1 MKARRIAFFDVDE
14 TLIDLKS
21 MFSFRAFYF
30 RRLWGE
36 ERGSE
41 AEVASAKRI
50 NEYVRKG
57 FDRSA
62 INTLFYEDFRDH
74 RPDLVADAAQ
84 AWYVQ
89 ERTRSE
95 FFIRPVLQALQE
107 HQSNADIVAFV
118 SGSAVEFL
126 TPLAMELGVT
136 HVLANRME
144 TRDGRFTG
152 QLIPP
157 QTIGLGKQQ
166 AALHLMDRL
175 NVDPADCYGY
185 GDHLTDLPL
194 LTSIGNPIVVAG
206 DPALVRHAEQRDWPI
221 LYPGASLHRGAP

>member
-30 RRLWGE
+30 RRLWGA
-36 ERGSE
+36 ERGNE
-41 AEVASAKRI
+41 AEAACAKRI
-50 NEYVRKG
+50 DEYVRKG

-62 INTLFYEDFRDH
+62 INRLFYEDFRDH
-74 RPDLVADAAQ
+74 QPALVADAAL

-89 ERTRSE
+89 ERTRSG
-95 FFIRPVLQALQE
+95 FFILPVLQALQK

-126 TPLAMELGVT
+126 TPLATELGVT

-166 AALHLMDRL
+166 AALRLMDRL

-194 LTSIGNPIVVAG
+194 LMSIGNPIVVAG
-206 DPALVRHAEQRDWPI
+206 DPALLRHAEQLDWPI
-221 LYPGASLHRGAP
+221 LYPGASLHRGEA

>member
-1 MKARRIAFFDVDE
+1 M
-14 TLIDLKS
+14 
-21 MFSFRAFYF
+21 
-30 RRLWGE
+30 
-36 ERGSE
+36 
-41 AEVASAKRI
+41 
-50 NEYVRKG
+50 
-57 FDRSA
+57 
-62 INTLFYEDFRDH
+62 
-74 RPDLVADAAQ
+74 
-84 AWYVQ
+84 
-89 ERTRSE
+89 
-95 FFIRPVLQALQE
+95 QALQE

>member
-36 ERGSE
+36 ERGGE
-41 AEVASAKRI
+41 AEVAAAKRI
-50 NEYVRKG
+50 DEYVRKG

-74 RPDLVADAAQ
+74 QPDLVADAAQ

-107 HQSNADIVAFV
+107 HQGNGDIVAFV

-126 TPLAMELGVT
+126 APLAAELGVP
-136 HVLANRME
+136 HVLANRLE

-166 AALHLMDRL
+166 AALRLMDTL
-175 NVDPADCYGY
+175 SVDPADCYGY

-194 LTSIGNPIVVAG
+194 LMSVGKPTVVAG

-221 LYPGASLHRGAP
+221 LYPDASLHRGEP